1 MKSIRWLPLVVG
13 PALCITAVV
22 VPAPAGISEPAWRT
36 AGVASWMAIW
46 WLTAVVPLEATSLL
60 PIVLLPVV
68 GVLPI
73 DEVTPPYAD
82 PIIFLFLGGF
92 FLAAT
97 LERWGLHRRFA
108 LATVRAIGTSA
119 PKVVLAFMIAS
130 GVASMWI
137 SNTATAV
144 MMLPIAMAVV
154 GARGQDAPG
163 DGFPTALL
171 LGIAYGASIGGVA
184 TLIGTPPNAIFAGA
198 ARELL
203 GADVGF
209 AEWMAIGLPVAIPM
223 MLGCWLLLIW
233 RFGVRGTVPG
243 LAAEVNREHAD
254 LGPMRGGERFVLLVF
269 LLTAAAWI
277 LRSPKEIGAVR
288 IPGLADVIP
297 GISDAAIAIAAALV
311 LFAVP
316 LWRQRFATAL
326 DWSTARRIPWGV
338 LLLFGGGLAL
348 ARAFEVSGL
357 TEWLGG
363 QLVALRGVPFPLV
376 IGATALLFVFLTEL
390 TSNTATAA
398 LGMPLMAGVADGLGV
413 AALPLLTTAALA
425 ASMAF
430 MLPVATPPN
439 AIVFGSGAVS
449 SRDMAR
455 AGLGLNF
462 LSVTI
467 ITVFLWLRMV

>member
-1 MKSIRWLPLVVG
+1 MILIRWLPLVIG
-13 PALCITAVV
+13 PALCVAAVV
-22 VPAPAGISEPAWRT
+22 VPAPTGIAEPAWRT

-46 WLTAVVPLEATSLL
+46 WLTAVIPLEATSLL
-60 PIVLLPVV
+60 PIVLLPIV
-68 GVLPI
+68 GVLPVT
-73 DEVTPPYAD
+73 EVTPSYAD
-82 PIIFLFLGGF
+82 PIIFLFMGGF

-97 LERWGLHRRFA
+97 LERWGLHKRFA

-154 GARGQDAPG
+154 GTRGQESPA

-209 AEWMAIGLPVAIPM
+209 AEWMAIGIPVAIPM
-223 MLGCWLLLIW
+223 MLGCWLLLVW
-233 RFGVRGTVPG
+233 LFRVRGTIPG
-243 LAAEVNREHAD
+243 LAANVDREHAD
-254 LGPMRGGERFVLLVF
+254 LGPVRGGERFVLVVF

-277 LRSPKEIGAVR
+277 LRSPKAIGSVR

-297 GISDAAIAIAAALV
+297 GISDAAIAIGAALV

-316 LWRQRFATAL
+316 LWRQRFPTAL

-348 ARAFEVSGL
+348 ARAFEMSGL

-363 QLVALRGVPFPLV
+363 QLVGLRGVPFPLV
-376 IGATALLFVFLTEL
+376 IGTTALLFVFLTEL

-398 LGMPLMAGVADGLGV
+398 LGMPLMAGVAEGLGV

-449 SRDMAR
+449 PRDMAR
-455 AGLGLNF
+455 AGLRLNF

-467 ITVFLWLRMV
+467 ITVFLWMRLA